1 MVTGYARSLRLLV
14 WALGCI
20 LLSAGVCVASGVPS
34 VVLRQG
40 DRGEF
45 VCELQEYL
53 AIVGYLDSAADGIFG
68 SVTQQAVV
76 AFQKSS
82 GVTADGIVGKK
93 TWDALLS
100 KAEAASARTYVVVSG
115 DTLYGIARRFG
126 VSVEAIASAS
136 GISRPES
143 IKPGQK
149 VVIPSSSADA
159 SRAALGRGGAELL
172 HWDAAGK
179 IFKSRAT
186 IIDVAT
192 GLSFQVQR
200 RGGHNHAD
208 IEPLTSEDTAILRR
222 IYGGV
227 WSWARRAVIV
237 VTGGRRI
244 AASIN
249 GMPHGGQA
257 ITGNGFSGHICLHFL
272 GSRTHASN
280 SLDADHQ
287 RMVQAAVGH

>member
-1 MVTGYARSLRLLV
+1 MTGCARSLRLSV
-14 WALGCI
+14 WVLGCI
-20 LLSAGVCVASGVPS
+20 LLLAGVCAASEIPS

-53 AIVGYLDSAADGIFG
+53 ALAGYLDSSPDGIFG
-68 SVTQQAVV
+68 SVTHRAVV
-76 AFQKSS
+76 TFQRSV
-82 GVTADGIVGKK
+82 GLVADGMVGEM
-93 TWDALLS
+93 TWNALLT
-100 KAEAASARTYVVVSG
+100 KAETASVRTYVVVSG

-126 VSVEAIASAS
+126 VSVEAIAAASA
-136 GISRPES
+136 ISRPES

-149 VVIPSSSADA
+149 VMIPSSSDA

-172 HWDAAGK
+172 HWDVANK

-192 GLSFQVQR
+192 GLSFEVQR

-208 IEPLTSEDTAILRR
+208 IEPLTSADTAVLKR
-222 IYGGV
+222 IYGGA
-227 WSWARRAVIV
+227 WSWVRRAVIV

-249 GMPHGGQA
+249 GQPHGGQA
-257 ITGNGFSGHICLHFL
+257 INGNGFNGHICLHFL

>member
-1 MVTGYARSLRLLV
+1 MTWYARSLRLLV
-14 WALGCI
+14 WAVG
-20 LLSAGVCVASGVPS
+20 LLLIAAGVSAASEIPS

-40 DRGEF
+40 DRGES

-53 AIVGYLDSAADGIFG
+53 AIAGYMDSAADGVFG

-76 AFQKSS
+76 AFQKLAGLAS
-82 GVTADGIVGKK
+82 DGIVGRK

-100 KAEAASARTYVVVSG
+100 KAEAASARTYVVVAG
-115 DTLYGIARRFG
+115 DTMYGIAKRFG
-126 VSVEAIASAS
+126 VSVEAIAAAS

-149 VVIPSSSADA
+149 LVIPASADA
-159 SRAALGRGGAELL
+159 SRAALSRSGAELL
-172 HWDAAGK
+172 HWDIANK
-179 IFKSRAT
+179 ILKSRAT

-208 IEPLTSEDTAILRR
+208 IEPLTSADTAVLKR
-222 IYGGV
+222 IYGGS

-237 VTGGRRI
+237 VVGGRRI

-249 GMPHGGQA
+249 GQPHGGQA
-257 ITGNGFSGHICLHFL
+257 ITGNGCSGHVCLHFL